1 MRYWLYPQYYGGGKG
16 PTLRGAL
23 WKWFKR
29 VALMSRNP
37 SFTQAQVR
45 RAVKAAIFSRGR

>member
-23 WKWFKR
+23 WKWIKS
-29 VALMSRNP
+29 ALS
-37 SFTQAQVR
+37 S
-45 RAVKAAIFSRGR
+45 AIRKGE